1 MTERD
6 ARAQLWVGT
15 YPQPGGGPGSGES
28 IWRVALGPDGAVEAA
43 APAAAATS
51 PSFLALHPTGRTL
64 YAVGETPAGTVTA
77 FRVEDGGADEGG
89 GVRLAPSGSLASG
102 GDDPC
107 HVLALGDTVWV
118 ANYGDGVAASVDVDP
133 VTGDLA
139 AEGVVAHPGVGSGPV
154 VERQA
159 GPHAHFV
166 AEAGGD
172 VLVCDLG
179 ADVVRR
185 YPAVG
190 ADAGAAADVAAV
202 LPPGTG
208 PRHLV
213 TLPDGSLVVVGEL
226 DARLHVLVRNGD
238 GWVPAAAVPISP
250 AAEAGRDYP
259 AHVTLSGDGT
269 RLHVGLRGADVLA
282 VLRVTLPDGGAPV
295 LEHLADVP
303 LGKGAWPR
311 HHAVLSAS
319 GVGSDQ
325 PEIVV
330 VALQDSSELA
340 TVRLDPATGT
350 GEVVARHAL
359 PTPPACVLES

>member
-28 IWRVALGPDGAVEAA
+28 IWRVALGPDGAVDAA
-43 APAAAATS
+43 APAVAATS
-51 PSFLALHPTGRTL
+51 PSFLALHPSGRTL

-77 FRVEDGGADEGG
+77 FRVEGGDD

-107 HVLALGDTVWV
+107 HVLALGDAVWV

-133 VTGDLA
+133 TTGDLA

-166 AEAGGD
+166 ADAGDD

-226 DARLHVLVRNGD
+226 DARAHVLVRDGD
-238 GWVPAAAVPISP
+238 GWTAASAVPVSP
-250 AAEAGRDYP
+250 APAAGRDFP
-259 AHVTLSGDGT
+259 AHVTLSADGT
-269 RLHVGLRGADVLA
+269 RLHVGVRGADVLA
-282 VLRVTLPDGGAPV
+282 VLAVGSDGGAPV

-303 LGKGAWPR
+303 LGDGAWPR
-311 HHAVLSAS
+311 HHAVLASA
-319 GVGSDQ
+319 GSDGAAGA
-325 PEIVV
+325 ETVV
-330 VALQDSSELA
+330 VALQGRSELA
-340 TVRLDPATGT
+340 TVRVDTATGA

>member
-28 IWRVALGPDGAVEAA
+28 IWRVALDTDGAVRSAV
-43 APAAAATS
+43 PAVAATS
-51 PSFLALHPTGRTL
+51 PSFLALHPSGRTL

-77 FRVEDGGADEGG
+77 FRVEDGDDGA
-89 GVRLAPSGSLASG
+89 RLAPSGSLASG

-133 VTGDLA
+133 ATGDLA

-166 AEAGGD
+166 AEAGAD

-185 YPAVG
+185 YPAAG
-190 ADAGAAADVAAV
+190 ADAAAAADVAAV

-213 TLPDGSLVVVGEL
+213 PLPDGSLVVVGEL
-226 DARLHVLVRNGD
+226 DARAHVLVRDGD
-238 GWVPAAAVPISP
+238 GWAPATSTPVSPAAAP
-250 AAEAGRDYP
+250 GRDFP
-259 AHVTLSGDGT
+259 AHVTLSADGA

-282 VLRVTLPDGGAPV
+282 VLAVGTDGGTPV

-303 LGKGAWPR
+303 LGDGAWPR
-311 HHAVLSAS
+311 HHAVLSSTPQGS
-319 GVGSDQ
+319 GSAA
-325 PEIVV
+325 ETVV
-330 VALQDSSELA
+330 VALQGRSELA
-340 TVRLDPATGT
+340 TVRVDPATGA

>member
-15 YPQPGGGPGSGES
+15 YPQPGDGPGSGES
-28 IWRVALGPDGAVEAA
+28 IWRVALGPDGAVASA
-43 APAAAATS
+43 VPAVDATS
-51 PSFLALHPTGRTL
+51 PSFLALHPSGRTL
-64 YAVGETPAGTVTA
+64 YAVGETPAGTLSA
-77 FRVEDGGADEGG
+77 FRLEDADDGA
-89 GVRLAPSGSLASG
+89 RLAPSGSLASG

-107 HVLALGDTVWV
+107 HVLALGGTVWV

-133 VTGDLA
+133 GTGDLV

-166 AEAGGD
+166 ARAGDD

-190 ADAGAAADVAAV
+190 ADAMAAADVAAV

-213 TLPDGSLVVVGEL
+213 ALADGSLVVVGEL
-226 DARLHVLVRNGD
+226 DARAHVLVRDGD
-238 GWVPAAAVPISP
+238 GWAPTASVPVSP
-250 AAEAGRDYP
+250 AAEAGRDFP
-259 AHVTLSGDGT
+259 AHITLSADGT

-282 VLRVTLPDGGAPV
+282 VLRVGQDGGAPA

-303 LGKGAWPR
+303 LGDGAWPR
-311 HHAVLSAS
+311 HHAVLASA
-319 GVGSDQ
+319 GADGA
-325 PEIVV
+325 ETVV
-330 VALQDSSELA
+330 VALQGRSELA
-340 TVRLDPATGT
+340 TVRVDPATGA

>member
-6 ARAQLWVGT
+6 ALTQLWVGT
-15 YPQPGGGPGSGES
+15 YPKRGGAAGSGES
-28 IWRVALGPDGAVEAA
+28 IWRVALTPDGAVASA
-43 APAAAATS
+43 VPAVAATS

-64 YAVGETPAGTVTA
+64 YAVAETPAGTLSA
-77 FRVEDGGADEGG
+77 FRVEAADDGSDD
-89 GVRLAPSGSLASG
+89 GVRLAPSGAVASG
-102 GDDPC
+102 GDEPC
-107 HVLALGDTVWV
+107 HVLSRGDAVWV

-133 VTGDLA
+133 ATGDLA
-139 AEGVVAHPGVGSGPV
+139 AEGVVAHPGVGTGPV

-166 AEAGGD
+166 ADSGDD

-185 YPAVG
+185 YPA
-190 ADAGAAADVAAV
+190 AGAEPGTAAEIAAV

-213 TLPDGSLVVVGEL
+213 MLPDGSLVVVGEL
-226 DARLHVLVRNGD
+226 DARVHLLVRDGD
-238 GWVPAAAVPISP
+238 GWSPAAAVPVSP
-250 AAEAGRDYP
+250 VAEAGRDYP
-259 AHVTLSGDGT
+259 AHVTLSADGA

-282 VLRVTLPDGGAPV
+282 VLRVVPAESGAPV

-303 LGKGAWPR
+303 LGDGAWPR
-311 HHAVLSAS
+311 HHAVLS
-319 GVGSDQ
+319 SDGADGA
-325 PEIVV
+325 ETVV
-330 VALQDSSELA
+330 VALQDRSELA
-340 TVRLDPATGT
+340 TVRLDPATGA

>member
-28 IWRVALGPDGAVEAA
+28 IWRVALDTDGAVRSAV
-43 APAAAATS
+43 PAVAATS
-51 PSFLALHPTGRTL
+51 PSFLALHPSGRTL

-77 FRVEDGGADEGG
+77 FRVEDGDDGA
-89 GVRLAPSGSLASG
+89 RLAPSGSLASG

-133 VTGDLA
+133 ATGDLA

-166 AEAGGD
+166 AEAGAD

-185 YPAVG
+185 YPAAG
-190 ADAGAAADVAAV
+190 ADAVAAADVAAV

-213 TLPDGSLVVVGEL
+213 PLPDGSLVVVGEL
-226 DARLHVLVRNGD
+226 DARAHVLVRDGD
-238 GWVPAAAVPISP
+238 GWTPATSTPVSPAAAQ
-250 AAEAGRDYP
+250 GRDFP
-259 AHVTLSGDGT
+259 AHVTLSADGA

-282 VLRVTLPDGGAPV
+282 VLAVGTDGGTPV

-303 LGKGAWPR
+303 LGDGAWPR
-311 HHAVLSAS
+311 HHAVLSSTPQGS
-319 GVGSDQ
+319 GSAA
-325 PEIVV
+325 ETVV
-330 VALQDSSELA
+330 VALQGRSELA
-340 TVRLDPATGT
+340 TVRVDPATGA

>member
-28 IWRVALGPDGAVEAA
+28 IWRVALGPDGAVESAV
-43 APAAAATS
+43 PAVAATS
-51 PSFLALHPTGRTL
+51 PSFLALHPGGRTL

-77 FRVEDGGADEGG
+77 FRVEDGDDGA
-89 GVRLAPSGSLASG
+89 RLAPSGSLASG
-102 GDDPC
+102 GDEPC
-107 HVLALGDTVWV
+107 HVLALADTVWV

-133 VTGDLA
+133 GTGDLA

-166 AEAGGD
+166 ASAGDD

-226 DARLHVLVRNGD
+226 DARAHVLVRD
-238 GWVPAAAVPISP
+238 GAGWTAAAAVTVSP
-250 AAEAGRDYP
+250 VAEAGRDFP
-259 AHVTLSGDGT
+259 AHVTLSADGT

-282 VLRVTLPDGGAPV
+282 VLRVGLPDGGAPV

-303 LGKGAWPR
+303 LGDGAWPR
-311 HHAVLSAS
+311 HHAVLT
-319 GVGSDQ
+319 SDVTG
-325 PEIVV
+325 PAERVV
-330 VALQDSSELA
+330 VALQGRSELA
-340 TVRLDPATGT
+340 TVRVDPETGT
-350 GEVVARHAL
+350 GEVVARYAL

>member
-15 YPQPGGGPGSGES
+15 YPQAGGGPGSGES
-28 IWRVALGPDGAVEAA
+28 IWRVALGADGAVEVAT
-43 APAAAATS
+43 PAVAATS
-51 PSFLALHPTGRTL
+51 PSFLALHPGGRTL
-64 YAVGETPAGTVTA
+64 YAVGETPAGTLSA
-77 FRVEDGGADEGG
+77 FRVEDDGEADGA
-89 GVRLAPSGSLASG
+89 RLAPSGSLASG

-118 ANYGDGVAASVDVDP
+118 ANYGDGVASSVDVDP
-133 VTGDLA
+133 ATGDLA

-166 AEAGGD
+166 AQAGDD

-185 YPAVG
+185 YPAAG

-213 TLPDGSLVVVGEL
+213 ALPDGSLVVVGEL
-226 DARLHVLVRNGD
+226 DARAHVLVRDGD
-238 GWVPAAAVPISP
+238 GWAPATAVPVSP
-250 AAEAGRDYP
+250 AAEAGRDFP
-259 AHVTLSGDGT
+259 AHVTLSADGT

-282 VLRVTLPDGGAPV
+282 VLRVGQDGGTPV

-303 LGKGAWPR
+303 LGDGAWPR
-311 HHAVLSAS
+311 HHAVLAS
-319 GVGSDQ
+319 DSPDGA
-325 PEIVV
+325 ETVV
-330 VALQDSSELA
+330 VALQGRSELA
-340 TVRLDPATGT
+340 TVRVDPATGA
-350 GEVVARHAL
+350 GEVVARYAL

>member
-15 YPQPGGGPGSGES
+15 YPQPGTAPGSGES
-28 IWRVALGPDGAVEAA
+28 IWRVALGPDGAVESAT
-43 APAAAATS
+43 PAAAATS
-51 PSFLALHPTGRTL
+51 PSFLALHPSGRTL
-64 YAVGETPAGTVTA
+64 YAVGETPAGTLTA
-77 FRVEDGGADEGG
+77 FRLEDDEGSDD
-89 GVRLAPSGSLASG
+89 GVHLAPAGSLASG

-107 HVLALGDTVWV
+107 HVLALGDAVWV

-133 VTGDLA
+133 ATGDLA

-166 AEAGGD
+166 AAAGDD

-185 YPAVG
+185 YPAAG
-190 ADAGAAADVAAV
+190 ADAGAPADVAAV

-213 TLPDGSLVVVGEL
+213 ALPDGSLVVVGEL
-226 DARLHVLVRNGD
+226 DARAHVLVRDGD
-238 GWVPAAAVPISP
+238 GWTPAAAVPISP

-259 AHVTLSGDGT
+259 AHVTLSADGA
-269 RLHVGLRGADVLA
+269 RLHVGLRGVDVLA
-282 VLRVTLPDGGAPV
+282 VLRVTLVDGGAPV

-303 LGKGAWPR
+303 LGAGTWPR

-319 GVGSDQ
+319 DDEGDQ
-325 PEIVV
+325 AETVV

>member
-15 YPQPGGGPGSGES
+15 YPHPGGGPGSGES

-43 APAAAATS
+43 APAVAATS

-64 YAVGETPAGTVTA
+64 YAVGETPAGTLSA
-77 FRVEDGGADEGG
+77 FRVEDAAD
-89 GVRLAPSGSLASG
+89 GVRLAASGSLSAG

-107 HVLALGDTVWV
+107 HVLALEGTVWV

-133 VTGDLA
+133 ATGDLA

-166 AEAGGD
+166 AEAGDG

-185 YPAVG
+185 YPAG
-190 ADAGAAADVAAV
+190 GAAAGVPADVAAV

-226 DARLHVLVRNGD
+226 DARAHVLVRD
-238 GWVPAAAVPISP
+238 DAGWTAAAAVPVSP
-250 AAEAGRDYP
+250 AAEAGRDFP
-259 AHVTLSGDGT
+259 AHVTLSADGA

-282 VLRVTLPDGGAPV
+282 VLAVATDGGTPV
-295 LEHLADVP
+295 LRHLADVP
-303 LGKGAWPR
+303 LGDGAWPR
-311 HHAVLSAS
+311 HHAVLGSA
-319 GVGSDQ
+319 Q
-325 PEIVV
+325 PGADAGGAETVV
-330 VALQDSSELA
+330 VALQGRSELA
-340 TVRLDPATGT
+340 TVRVDPATGT

>member
-15 YPQPGGGPGSGES
+15 YPQPGAGPGSGES
-28 IWRVALGPDGAVEAA
+28 IWRVALGPDGAVGSAV
-43 APAAAATS
+43 PAVAATS
-51 PSFLALHPTGRTL
+51 PSFLALHPSGRTL
-64 YAVGETPAGTVTA
+64 YAVGETHAGTVTA
-77 FRVEDGGADEGG
+77 FRVEGDDDGA
-89 GVRLAPSGSLASG
+89 RLAPSGSLASG
-102 GDDPC
+102 GDAPC

-133 VTGDLA
+133 ATGDLA

-166 AEAGGD
+166 ASVGAD

-185 YPAVG
+185 YPAAG
-190 ADAGAAADVAAV
+190 AEATAAADVAAV

-213 TLPDGSLVVVGEL
+213 ALPDGSLVVVGEL
-226 DARLHVLVRNGD
+226 DARAHVLVRDGD
-238 GWVPAAAVPISP
+238 GWTAAAAVPVSP
-250 AAEAGRDYP
+250 AAAAGRDFP
-259 AHVTLSGDGT
+259 AHVTLSADGT
-269 RLHVGLRGADVLA
+269 RLHVGVRGADVLA
-282 VLRVTLPDGGAPV
+282 VLAVGTSGGAPV

-303 LGKGAWPR
+303 LGAGAWPR
-311 HHAVLSAS
+311 HHAVLAS
-319 GVGSDQ
+319 DGADGA
-325 PEIVV
+325 ETVV
-330 VALQDSSELA
+330 VALQGSSELA
-340 TVRLDPATGT
+340 TVRVDPATGS

>member
-6 ARAQLWVGT
+6 TRTQLWVGT
-15 YPQPGGGPGSGES
+15 YPQPGGAPGSGES
-28 IWRVALGPDGAVEAA
+28 IWRVALGPDGAVESAV
-43 APAAAATS
+43 PAVAATS
-51 PSFLALHPTGRTL
+51 PSFLALHPSGSTL

-77 FRVEDGGADEGG
+77 FRVEAPRDGAAAGPGD
-89 GVRLAPSGSLASG
+89 VRLAPSGSLASG

-107 HVLALGDTVWV
+107 HVLALEDTVWL
-118 ANYGDGVAASVDVDP
+118 ANYGDGVAACVDVDP
-133 VTGDLA
+133 ATGDLV

-159 GPHAHFV
+159 GPHAHFLAQV
-166 AEAGGD
+166 GDD

-185 YPAVG
+185 YPAAG
-190 ADAGAAADVAAV
+190 AEPGAAADVAAV

-213 TLPDGSLVVVGEL
+213 ALPDGSLVVVGEL
-226 DARLHVLVRNGD
+226 DARAHVLVRD
-238 GWVPAAAVPISP
+238 GAGWAPAAAVPVSP
-250 AAEAGRDYP
+250 SAQAGRDFP
-259 AHVTLSGDGT
+259 AHVTLSADGA

-282 VLRVTLPDGGAPV
+282 VLAVGSDGAAPV
-295 LEHLADVP
+295 LEHLGDVP
-303 LGKGAWPR
+303 LGDGAWPR
-311 HHAVLSAS
+311 HHAVLTGGA
-319 GVGSDQ
+319 DDA
-325 PEIVV
+325 ERVV
-330 VALQDSSELA
+330 VALQGRSELA
-340 TVRLDPATGT
+340 TVRLDPATGA